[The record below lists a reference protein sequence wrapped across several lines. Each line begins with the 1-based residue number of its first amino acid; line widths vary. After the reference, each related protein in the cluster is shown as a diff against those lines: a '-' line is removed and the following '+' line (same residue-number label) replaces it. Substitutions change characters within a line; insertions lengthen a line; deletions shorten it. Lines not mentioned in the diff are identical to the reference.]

1 MSVFQQPGRGEW
13 RLRGSIPEATI
24 EEIRRRTD
32 IVSLIGEYVTLK
44 KAGRNF
50 LGLCPFH
57 REKTPS
63 FTVSPDKQMFYCFGC
78 SEGGNAV
85 SFLMK
90 LNRLTFPEALRH
102 LAGKVGVVIP
112 EKPMSREERERSTLT
127 EQIRRVNELAAGFF
141 ARSLQSP
148 SGAGAREYL
157 RKRGIGEAAI
167 KAFRLGFAPD
177 GWHHLL
183 DFLGKQGI
191 SPKLA
196 EQAGLLVAK
205 EGKSPGHYDRFR
217 GRLMIP
223 IEDVDGQVIAF
234 GGRVMGAGEPK
245 YMNSPESA
253 VYTKGNNL
261 YGLAKTRDAIREK
274 GFAIMV
280 EGYFD
285 LIALWNAG
293 IPNVV
298 ATLGTALTRAQV
310 DLIRRY
316 TPRVAALFDPD
327 EAGRKALARSLELFL
342 AGNVHARA
350 VILPDGHDPDDFVR
364 NQGREK
370 MEDLLAGALPM
381 ADYYIEAILG
391 AKGTLEEDRDKLR
404 EAVAFIGRIE
414 NIAERNLFGKKVAEA
429 LDVDEQVLNAEVQ
442 RTLSHRAAPPA
453 DRPRRTAT
461 GEFDHLEMSLV
472 QMMLEYPAKASVVAD
487 SGVIACFRTNE
498 LRLLAEGLLAAD
510 REGWAITDPVAPV
523 GALAEGPL
531 REKLLALL
539 VQESPYP
546 EEMIDRQLADT
557 IRKIRKRVYKEK
569 RHNLTRRIAEAEKA
583 KDQGLH
589 DRLAA
594 EWNQLLQEEKAFGL
608 SS

>member
-1 MSVFQQPGRGEW
+1 MK
-13 RLRGSIPEATI
+13 GSIPEATI

-90 LNRLTFPEALRH
+90 LNHLTFPEAIRH

-127 EQIRRVNELAAGFF
+127 ERIHRANELAAGFF
-141 ARSLQSP
+141 VRSLQSP
-148 SGAGAREYL
+148 AGASAREYL

-191 SPKLA
+191 SPALA
-196 EQAGLLVAK
+196 EQAGLVVARSGN
-205 EGKSPGHYDRFR
+205 ERGHYDRFR

-223 IEDVDGQVIAF
+223 IEDVDGHVIAF

-253 VYTKGNNL
+253 VYTKGNTL

-274 GFAIMV
+274 GFAILV

-293 IPNVV
+293 ILNVV

-316 TPRVAALFDPD
+316 TPNVAALFDPD

-350 VILPDGHDPDDFVR
+350 VILPDGYDPDDFVR
-364 NQGREK
+364 TQGREK
-370 MEDLLAGALPM
+370 MDELLAHALPM
-381 ADYYIEAILG
+381 ADYYIERILG
-391 AKGTLEEDRDKLR
+391 GQGTLEEDRDKLR
-404 EAVAFIGRIE
+404 EAVAFICRLE
-414 NIAERNLFGKKVAEA
+414 DAVERNLFVKRVAEK
-429 LDVDEQVLNAEVQ
+429 LDVDEEVLKGEVRRGLQHHPAAATAGPQ
-442 RTLSHRAAPPA
+442 RRKADAAMDPLELSLIR
-453 DRPRRTAT
+453 
-461 GEFDHLEMSLV
+461 
-472 QMMLEYPAKASVVAD
+472 MMLEHPGRAAAVGEF
-487 SGVIACFRTNE
+487 GVLDCFRTEE
-498 LRLLAEGLLAAD
+498 LKMLGEALLAMD
-510 REGWAITDPVAPV
+510 RHGKSMGDVTSLID
-523 GALAEGPL
+523 ALTAGPL

-546 EEMIDRQLADT
+546 EALIDRLLADA
-557 IRKIRKRVYKEK
+557 IRKIRERSNRE
-569 RHNLTRRIAEAEKA
+569 RGRILTRRIAEAEKA
-583 KDQGLH
+583 KNMELR
-589 DRLAA
+589 DRLML
-594 EWNQLLQEEKAFGL
+594 EKERIRQEEKGVA
-608 SS
+608 

>member
-1 MSVFQQPGRGEW
+1 
-13 RLRGSIPEATI
+13 LKGSIPEATI

-90 LNRLTFPEALRH
+90 LNSLTFPEALRH

-112 EKPMSREERERSTLT
+112 EKPMSRQERERSSLT
-127 EQIRRVNELAAGFF
+127 EQIRRANELAAGFF
-141 ARSLQSP
+141 VRSLQSP
-148 SGAGAREYL
+148 AGAGAREYL

-191 SPKLA
+191 TPKLA
-196 EQAGLLVAK
+196 EQAGLLVPK

-223 IEDVDGQVIAF
+223 IENVDGHVIAF
-234 GGRVMGAGEPK
+234 GGRVMGADEPK

-293 IPNVV
+293 ILNVV

-316 TPRVAALFDPD
+316 TPHVAALFDPD

-364 NQGREK
+364 TQGREK

-414 NIAERNLFGKKVAEA
+414 NIAERNLFGKKVAQA
-429 LDVDEQVLNAEVQ
+429 LDVDEEVLKAEVQ
-442 RTLSHRAAPPA
+442 RTLSHHPAPPA
-453 DRPRRTAT
+453 DRSRRTT
-461 GEFDHLEMSLV
+461 PGEFDLLEMSLV
-472 QMMLEYPAKASVVAD
+472 QMMLEYPAKAAVIAE
-487 SGVIACFRTNE
+487 SGVLGCFRTNE
-498 LRLLAEGLLAAD
+498 LRLLGEGLLAAD
-510 REGWAITDPVAPV
+510 REGRAITDPAAPV
-523 GALAEGPL
+523 GILPEGPL
-531 REKLLALL
+531 REKLLAQL
-539 VQESPYP
+539 VQESPYR
-546 EEMIDRQLADT
+546 EEMIDRLLADT
-557 IRKIRKRVYKEK
+557 IKKIWERTNKIKDR
-569 RHNLTRRIAEAEKA
+569 NLTRRIADAEKT
-583 KDQGLH
+583 KNVELR
-589 DRLAA
+589 DRLIA
-594 EWNQLLQEEKAFGL
+594 EKNQLLEEKGRA
-608 SS
+608 

>member
-1 MSVFQQPGRGEW
+1 MKGV
-13 RLRGSIPEATI
+13 IPEATI

-78 SEGGNAV
+78 SEGGNGV

-90 LNRLTFPEALRH
+90 LNNLTFPEALRQ

-112 EKPMSREERERSTLT
+112 EKTMSRQERERSTLT
-127 EQIRRVNELAAGFF
+127 GQIRQANELAAGFF
-141 ARSLQSP
+141 VRSLQSP
-148 SGAGAREYL
+148 AGASAREYL

-191 SPKLA
+191 PPKLA
-196 EQAGLLVAK
+196 EQAGLLVSRS
-205 EGKSPGHYDRFR
+205 GQSQGHYDRFR

-223 IEDVDGQVIAF
+223 IEDVDGHVIAF

-253 VYTKGNNL
+253 VYTKGNTL

-274 GFAIMV
+274 GFAILV

-293 IPNVV
+293 ILNVV

-316 TPRVAALFDPD
+316 TPNVAALFDPD

-350 VILPDGHDPDDFVR
+350 VILPDGYDPDDFVR
-364 NQGREK
+364 TQGREK
-370 MEDLLAGALPM
+370 MEDLLARALPM
-381 ADYYIEAILG
+381 ADYYIERILG
-391 AKGTLEEDRDKLR
+391 GKGTLEEDRDKLR
-404 EAVAFIGRIE
+404 EAVAFLGRIE
-414 NIAERNLFGKKVAEA
+414 NIAERNLFAKKVAEA
-429 LDVDEQVLNAEVQ
+429 LDVDEEVLNAEVQ
-442 RTLSHRAAPPA
+442 RVLSHRPAPPV
-453 DRPRRTAT
+453 DQTRRKAT
-461 GEFDHLEMSLV
+461 GEFDQMEMSLV
-472 QMMLEYPAKASVVAD
+472 QMMLEYPAKVSVVAD
-487 SGVIACFRTNE
+487 SGVLACFKTKE
-498 LRLLAEGLLAAD
+498 LRRWE
-510 REGWAITDPVAPV
+510 R
-523 GALAEGPL
+523 
-531 REKLLALL
+531 
-539 VQESPYP
+539 
-546 EEMIDRQLADT
+546 
-557 IRKIRKRVYKEK
+557 
-569 RHNLTRRIAEAEKA
+569 N
-583 KDQGLH
+583 
-589 DRLAA
+589 
-594 EWNQLLQEEKAFGL
+594 
-608 SS
+608 

>member
-1 MSVFQQPGRGEW
+1 MK
-13 RLRGSIPEATI
+13 GSIPEATI

-90 LNRLTFPEALRH
+90 LNGLTFPEALRQ

-112 EKPMSREERERSTLT
+112 EKTMSRQERERSTLT
-127 EQIRRVNELAAGFF
+127 EQIRRANELAADFF
-141 ARSLQSP
+141 VRSLQSP
-148 SGAGAREYL
+148 AGAGAREYL

-167 KAFRLGFAPD
+167 TAFRLGFAPD

-183 DFLGKQGI
+183 DFLGRQGI
-191 SPKLA
+191 PPTLA
-196 EQAGLLVAK
+196 EQAGLLVSRS
-205 EGKSPGHYDRFR
+205 GPSQGHYDRFR

-223 IEDVDGQVIAF
+223 IEDVDGHVIAF

-274 GFAIMV
+274 GFAILV

-293 IPNVV
+293 IVNVV

-316 TPRVAALFDPD
+316 TPNVAALFDPD

-350 VILPDGHDPDDFVR
+350 VILPDGYDPDDFVR
-364 NQGREK
+364 TQGREK
-370 MEDLLAGALPM
+370 MDELLAHAWPM
-381 ADYYIEAILG
+381 ADYYIEQILG
-391 AKGTLEEDRDKLR
+391 GKGTLEEDRDKLR
-404 EAVAFIGRIE
+404 EAVAFICRLE
-414 NIAERNLFGKKVAEA
+414 DAVERNLFVKRVAEK
-429 LDVDEQVLNAEVQ
+429 LDVDEEVLKAEVRRSLQ
-442 RTLSHRAAPPA
+442 RHPAAATAGPQRRKADAELDPLELSLIR
-453 DRPRRTAT
+453 
-461 GEFDHLEMSLV
+461 
-472 QMMLEYPAKASVVAD
+472 MMLEHSAKAAAVGE
-487 SGVIACFRTNE
+487 SGVLDCFRTGE
-498 LRLLAEGLLAAD
+498 LKTLGEALLAMD
-510 REGWAITDPVAPV
+510 RHGRAMMDVTSLVD
-523 GALAEGPL
+523 ALTAGPL

-546 EEMIDRQLADT
+546 EALIDRLLADA
-557 IRKIRKRVYKEK
+557 IRKIRERSNREK
-569 RHNLTRRIAEAEKA
+569 GKILTRRIAEAEKA
-583 KDQGLH
+583 KNMELR
-589 DRLAA
+589 DRLML
-594 EWNQLLQEEKAFGL
+594 EKERIRQEEKGVA
-608 SS
+608 